1 METFLFRFCN
11 FNSITYDPCSPITDW
26 LLYAVHLLASSPQT
40 LPKTDRNGFHQD
52 PYQIQPCSRCTV
64 LICNFWKKKTFNYSW
79 PCANQMWVFVTLDI
93 SKIKRTILEINSLR
107 YNHQR
112 MRSERQK
119 DRGVIYVISP
129 IVSEIS
135 HKDHEW
141 KLVLGRSCFCTIV
154 KVLDR

>member
-26 LLYAVHLLASSPQT
+26 LLYAVHLLASSPKLCLKRTGTDFTKT
-40 LPKTDRNGFHQD
+40 LIRFNLVADA
-52 PYQIQPCSRCTV
+52 RCWFA
-64 LICNFWKKKTFNYSW
+64 IFGKKTFNYSW
-79 PCANQMWVFVTLDI
+79 PCANQMWVFVTFDI